1 MNSHFSRLKL
11 SVQTPLKLKD
21 LTYKFIVINN
31 STKKKT
37 TFDGRFDG
45 QGLTEWTQIYNL
57 NTTLIYEVY
66 LRGEILQKIAVQAY
80 PNKKTQSTFTI
91 KMTTEIAKKVK
102 QNIKEIFLNDGEIG
116 WYLVKQK
123 ETMLNWSKRVFKRP
137 LTSSD
142 WDILRNNN
150 AHIANIAPIK
160 ILIPGQI
167 IILSNSTAAKEL
179 DNYRVKARQAES
191 KLKSLLKDS
200 SFDPLYF
207 ANTYDQLQEIKK
219 QSDLVGFVKEPI
231 TPDFHEIFSENLRK
245 DPFIFAAK
253 EGVDSGVNLI
263 GHANKEAASSYTALL
278 KYMDYEKSIKSK
290 ISTRRHFSGFERQY
304 ADDIKRM
311 NKAAGQRFFSWN
323 HGIDYKN
330 NRDAIRRTVFVRA
343 KNNSSIDE
351 YIKNM
356 DETSKVSKGLKYGG
370 RLIFAWDV
378 VNSVQSV
385 ADVYQTGNS
394 EATRKEIIKQT
405 GKIEG
410 GLAAGALGAY
420 VGGMLVTAVVGT
432 AGLPV
437 LVIVGVAAVSITL
450 GSGYAGGVAGASIA
464 EYSYDKIKSIF

>member
-1 MNSHFSRLKL
+1 MQYSRLQLK
-11 SVQTPLKLKD
+11 VKEPLKLTD
-21 LTYKFIVINN
+21 LTYKFIVYNK
-31 STKKKT
+31 STRKQT
-37 TFDGRFDG
+37 VFEGRFDK
-45 QGLTEWTQIYNL
+45 QGFTQWYDIRNS
-57 NTTLIYEVY
+57 NTILFYEVNI
-66 LRGEILQKIAVQAY
+66 RGELLQRISVKTY
-80 PNKKTQSTFTI
+80 PSKSNNWSVFTI
-91 KMTTEIAKKVK
+91 KNTSATTKMVTE
-102 QNIKEIFLNDGEIG
+102 NIKEIYLNEGRVG

-137 LTSSD
+137 LTNSD
-142 WDILRNNN
+142 WNILRSNN
-150 AHIANIAPIK
+150 AHISNIAPIK
-160 ILIPGQI
+160 ILTPGQI
-167 IILSNSTAAKEL
+167 IILCNNTTAKDLA
-179 DNYRVKARQAES
+179 NYRAKAKQAES
-191 KLKSLLKDS
+191 KFTTLLQDS

-219 QSDLVGFVKEPI
+219 QSDLVGLVKEPI
-231 TPDFHEIFSENLRK
+231 KPDFSEIFAENLKK

-410 GLAAGALGAY
+410 GIIGGAIGAKAGAI
-420 VGGMLVTAVVGT
+420 VGGVVIGVAGGT
-432 AGLPV
+432 VGLPV
-437 LVIVGVAAVSITL
+437 LVVLGVVGVVFTL
-450 GSGYAGGVAGASIA
+450 GGGYVGGVTGTSVA
-464 EYSYDKIKSIF
+464 EYSYERLK